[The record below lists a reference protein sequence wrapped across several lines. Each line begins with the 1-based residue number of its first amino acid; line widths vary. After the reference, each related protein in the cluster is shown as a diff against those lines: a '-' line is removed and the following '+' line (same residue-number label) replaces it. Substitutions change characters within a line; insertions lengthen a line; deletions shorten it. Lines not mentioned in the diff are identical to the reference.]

1 MKHYLFSLAT
11 AFAVAATLFSA
22 CEEVNPEQPG
32 DKVEYAT
39 VPFETVSIT
48 AGEETVEGTING
60 TDIVFNFADVED
72 FTACSIN
79 IDVNEGWTWTW
90 PENPASVDLTVD
102 ENLVLIFNSP
112 ENAIVKYY
120 FSFTSNSLPIADAT
134 KIKVKSDPAAVVE
147 VNPANKTLK
156 IYYNKETMDVAA
168 IELVFEEGAL
178 IPGASYEGAAFD
190 FTETTKAEF
199 AIKTSTGEVVYTL
212 KLDKSSLMPNPATL
226 GFSDVTADYTDV
238 EGVTILKATSL
249 TDIPDFRAKYDDINN
264 GYIAETPLS
273 GGEGYYGDWWS
284 YCNADCAHTVWEG
297 LGDDWVEARQKISI
311 DKLEVIVVM
320 IDESELAGK
329 MYTDQSNSVTSG
341 TVGSF
346 LTISG
351 ASSNQGEAGLWA
363 ENVWYD
369 DYLDATY
376 APLQEAYIRT
386 AIGFNADG
394 KMSMQ
399 VAGNAAG
406 VWYKWNKLYD
416 ETCAAPEYADFSEWN
431 VVSVAVTVPSHV
443 RGGHKMKVQEIRT
456 SDGWQGE
463 TAFGDAWN
471 GRRARMF
478 AGRTY
483 DGRVAYAAFQG
494 AYGRIESL
502 GWDDYNAIGTV
513 QASYV
518 LEKLGFK
525 DVIQIATA
533 MYTEDGYKPTIL
545 LDGQTLI
552 GDPAQ
557 AAKYCIGYDVR

>member
-1 MKHYLFSLAT
+1 MKHRILSIA
-11 AFAVAATLFSA
+11 AIFAVFATLMS
-22 CEEVNPEQPG
+22 CQEKTPEVVYSE
-32 DKVEYAT
+32 
-39 VPFETVSIT
+39 VPFETISIT
-48 AGEETVEGTING
+48 AGDETVDGVISGTNV
-60 TDIVFNFADVED
+60 TFSFAAVED

-79 IDVNEGWTWTW
+79 FEVNEGWVCTW
-90 PENPASVDLTVD
+90 PTDPANVDLTVD
-102 ENLVLIFNSP
+102 ENLVLQFTSP
-112 ENAIVKYY
+112 KNAIVKYY
-120 FSFTSNSLPIADAT
+120 ISFTSNSLPIADAS
-134 KIKVKSDPAAVVE
+134 KIKVAGDPAAVVE
-147 VNPANKTLK
+147 VNNAKKTLK
-156 IYYNKETMDVAA
+156 IYYNQETMNEAA

-178 IPGASYEGAAFD
+178 IPGATYEGTAFD
-190 FTETTKAEF
+190 FTETLSNNF
-199 AIKTSTGEVVYTL
+199 VIKTATGDVAYTL

-238 EGVTILKATSL
+238 EGVTILKATAL
-249 TDIPDFRAKYDDINN
+249 TEIPDYRAKYDDINN

-284 YCNADCAHTVWEG
+284 YCNGDCAHTVWEG
-297 LGDDWVEARQKISI
+297 LGDEWVEARQKISI
-311 DKLEVIVVM
+311 DPIEVVVVM

-329 MYTDQSNSVTSG
+329 MYTDASNSVTSG

-386 AIGFNADG
+386 AIGFNAAG

-399 VAGNAAG
+399 VAGNASG

-416 ETCAAPEYADFSEWN
+416 ESCTAPALSDFTEWD

-456 SDGWQGE
+456 SDGWAGE

-478 AGRTY
+478 AGRTH

-494 AYGRIESL
+494 AFGMIESL
-502 GWDDYNAIGTV
+502 GWEDYNGIGTV

>member
-1 MKHYLFSLAT
+1 MKHRILSIA
-11 AFAVAATLFSA
+11 AIFAVFATLMS
-22 CEEVNPEQPG
+22 CQEKTPEVVYSE
-32 DKVEYAT
+32 
-39 VPFETVSIT
+39 VPFETISIT
-48 AGEETVEGTING
+48 AGDETVDGVISGTNV
-60 TDIVFNFADVED
+60 TFSFAAVED

-79 IDVNEGWTWTW
+79 FEVNEGWVCTW
-90 PENPASVDLTVD
+90 PTDPTNVDLTVD
-102 ENLVLIFNSP
+102 ENLVLQFTSP
-112 ENAIVKYY
+112 KNAIVKYY
-120 FSFTSNSLPIADAT
+120 ISFTSNSLPIADAS
-134 KIKVKSDPAAVVE
+134 KIKVAGDPAAVVE
-147 VNPANKTLK
+147 VNNAKKTLK
-156 IYYNKETMDVAA
+156 IYYNQETMNEAA

-178 IPGASYEGAAFD
+178 IPGATYEGTAFD
-190 FTETTKAEF
+190 FTETLSNDF
-199 AIKTSTGEVVYTL
+199 VIKTATGDVAYTL

-238 EGVTILKATSL
+238 EGVTILKATAL
-249 TDIPDFRAKYDDINN
+249 TEIPDYRAKYDDINN

-284 YCNADCAHTVWEG
+284 YCNGDCAHTVWEG
-297 LGDDWVEARQKISI
+297 LGDEWVEARQKISI
-311 DKLEVIVVM
+311 DPIEVVVVM

-329 MYTDQSNSVTSG
+329 MYTDASNSVTSG

-386 AIGFNADG
+386 AIGFNAAG

-399 VAGNAAG
+399 VAGNASG

-416 ETCAAPEYADFSEWN
+416 ESCTAPALSDFTEWD

-456 SDGWQGE
+456 SDGWAGE

-478 AGRTY
+478 AGRTH

-494 AYGRIESL
+494 SFGYIDIL
-502 GWDDYNAIGTV
+502 GWEDYNGIGTV

>member
-1 MKHYLFSLAT
+1 MKHRILSIA
-11 AFAVAATLFSA
+11 AIFAVFATLMS
-22 CEEVNPEQPG
+22 CQEKTPEVVYSE
-32 DKVEYAT
+32 
-39 VPFETVSIT
+39 VPFETISIT
-48 AGEETVEGTING
+48 AGDETVDGVISGTNV
-60 TDIVFNFADVED
+60 TFSFAAVED

-79 IDVNEGWTWTW
+79 FEVNEGWVCTW
-90 PENPASVDLTVD
+90 PTDPANVDLTVD
-102 ENLVLIFNSP
+102 ENLVLQFTSP
-112 ENAIVKYY
+112 KNAIVKYY
-120 FSFTSNSLPIADAT
+120 ISFTSNSLPIADAS
-134 KIKVKSDPAAVVE
+134 KIKVAGDPAAVVE
-147 VNPANKTLK
+147 VNNAKKTLK
-156 IYYNKETMDVAA
+156 IYYNQETMNEAA

-178 IPGASYEGAAFD
+178 IPGATYEGSAFD
-190 FTETTKAEF
+190 FTETLSNNF
-199 AIKTSTGEVVYTL
+199 VIKTATGDVTYTL

-238 EGVTILKATSL
+238 EGVTILKATAL
-249 TDIPDFRAKYDDINN
+249 AEIPDYRAKYDDINN

-284 YCNADCAHTVWEG
+284 YCNGDCAHTVWEG
-297 LGDDWVEARQKISI
+297 LGDEWVEARQKISI
-311 DKLEVIVVM
+311 DPIEVVVVM

-329 MYTDQSNSVTSG
+329 MYTDASNSVTSG

-376 APLQEAYIRT
+376 AGLKDAYIRT
-386 AIGFNADG
+386 AIGFNAAG

-399 VAGNAAG
+399 VAGNASG

-416 ETCAAPEYADFSEWN
+416 ESCTAPALSDFTEWD

-456 SDGWQGE
+456 SDGWAGE

-478 AGRTY
+478 AGRTH

-494 AYGRIESL
+494 AFGMIESL
-502 GWDDYNAIGTV
+502 GWEDFNGIGTV

>member
-1 MKHYLFSLAT
+1 MKHRILSIA
-11 AFAVAATLFSA
+11 AIFAVFATLMS
-22 CEEVNPEQPG
+22 CQEKTPEVVYSE
-32 DKVEYAT
+32 
-39 VPFETVSIT
+39 VPFETISIT
-48 AGEETVEGTING
+48 AGDETVDGVISGTNV
-60 TDIVFNFADVED
+60 TFSFAAVED

-79 IDVNEGWTWTW
+79 FEVNEGWVCTW
-90 PENPASVDLTVD
+90 PTDPANVDLTVD
-102 ENLVLIFNSP
+102 ENLVLQFTSP
-112 ENAIVKYY
+112 KNAIVKYY
-120 FSFTSNSLPIADAT
+120 ISFTSNSLPIADAS
-134 KIKVKSDPAAVVE
+134 KIKVAGDPAAVVE
-147 VNPANKTLK
+147 VNNAKKTLK
-156 IYYNKETMDVAA
+156 IYYNQETMNEAA

-178 IPGASYEGAAFD
+178 IPGATYEGTAFD
-190 FTETTKAEF
+190 FTETLSNNF
-199 AIKTSTGEVVYTL
+199 VIKTATGDVTYTL

-238 EGVTILKATSL
+238 EGVTILKATAL
-249 TDIPDFRAKYDDINN
+249 TEIPDYRAKYDKIEN

-284 YCNADCAHTVWEG
+284 YCNGDCAHTVWEG
-297 LGDDWVEARQKISI
+297 LGDEWVEARQKISI
-311 DKLEVIVVM
+311 DPIEVVVVM

-329 MYTDQSNSVTSG
+329 MYTDASNSVTSG

-376 APLQEAYIRT
+376 AGLKDAYIRT
-386 AIGFNADG
+386 AIGFNAAG

-399 VAGNAAG
+399 VAGNASG

-416 ETCAAPEYADFSEWN
+416 ESCTAPALSDFTEWD

-456 SDGWQGE
+456 SDGWAGE

-478 AGRTY
+478 AGRTH

-494 AYGRIESL
+494 AFGMIESL
-502 GWDDYNAIGTV
+502 GWEDYNGIGTV

>member
-1 MKHYLFSLAT
+1 MKHRILSIA
-11 AFAVAATLFSA
+11 AIFAVFATLMS
-22 CEEVNPEQPG
+22 CQEKTPEVVYSE
-32 DKVEYAT
+32 
-39 VPFETVSIT
+39 VPFETISIT
-48 AGEETVEGTING
+48 AGDETVDGVISGTNV
-60 TDIVFNFADVED
+60 TFSFAAVED

-79 IDVNEGWTWTW
+79 FEVNEGWVCTW
-90 PENPASVDLTVD
+90 PTDPANVDLTVD
-102 ENLVLIFNSP
+102 ENLVLQFTSP
-112 ENAIVKYY
+112 KNAIVKYY
-120 FSFTSNSLPIADAT
+120 ISFTSNSLPIADAS
-134 KIKVKSDPAAVVE
+134 KIKVAGDPAAVVE
-147 VNPANKTLK
+147 VNNAKKTLK
-156 IYYNKETMDVAA
+156 IYYNQETMNEAA

-178 IPGASYEGAAFD
+178 IPGATYEGSAFD
-190 FTETTKAEF
+190 FTETLSNNF
-199 AIKTSTGEVVYTL
+199 VIKTATGDVTYTL

-238 EGVTILKATSL
+238 EGVTILKATAL
-249 TDIPDFRAKYDDINN
+249 AEIPDYRAKYDDINN

-284 YCNADCAHTVWEG
+284 YCNGDCAHTVWEG
-297 LGDDWVEARQKISI
+297 LGDEWVEARQKISI
-311 DKLEVIVVM
+311 DPIEVVVVM

-329 MYTDQSNSVTSG
+329 MYTDASNSVTSG

-376 APLQEAYIRT
+376 AGLKDAYIRT
-386 AIGFNADG
+386 AIGFNAAG

-399 VAGNAAG
+399 VAGNASG

-416 ETCAAPEYADFSEWN
+416 ESCTAPALSDFTEWD

-456 SDGWQGE
+456 SDGWAGE

-478 AGRTY
+478 AGRTH

-494 AYGRIESL
+494 SFGYIDIL
-502 GWDDYNAIGTV
+502 GWEDYNGIGTV

>member
-1 MKHYLFSLAT
+1 MKHRILSIA
-11 AFAVAATLFSA
+11 AIFAVFATLMS
-22 CEEVNPEQPG
+22 CQEKTPEVVYSE
-32 DKVEYAT
+32 
-39 VPFETVSIT
+39 VPFETISIT
-48 AGEETVEGTING
+48 AGDETVDGVISGTNV
-60 TDIVFNFADVED
+60 TFSFAAVED

-79 IDVNEGWTWTW
+79 FEVNEGWVCTW
-90 PENPASVDLTVD
+90 PTDPTNVDLTVD
-102 ENLVLIFNSP
+102 ENLVLQFTSP
-112 ENAIVKYY
+112 KNAIVKYY
-120 FSFTSNSLPIADAT
+120 ISFTSNSLPIADAS
-134 KIKVKSDPAAVVE
+134 KIKVAGDPAAVVE
-147 VNPANKTLK
+147 VNNAKKTLK
-156 IYYNKETMDVAA
+156 IYYNQETMNEAA

-178 IPGASYEGAAFD
+178 IPGATYEGTAFD
-190 FTETTKAEF
+190 FTETLSNDF
-199 AIKTSTGEVVYTL
+199 VIKTATGDVAYTL

-238 EGVTILKATSL
+238 EGVTILKATAL
-249 TDIPDFRAKYDDINN
+249 TEIPDYRAKYDDINN

-297 LGDDWVEARQKISI
+297 LGDEWVEARQKISI
-311 DKLEVIVVM
+311 DPIEVVVVM

-329 MYTDQSNSVTSG
+329 MYTDASNSVTSG

-376 APLQEAYIRT
+376 AGLQDAYIRT
-386 AIGFNADG
+386 AIGFNAAG

-399 VAGNAAG
+399 VAGNASG

-416 ETCAAPEYADFSEWN
+416 ESCTAPALSDFTEWD

-456 SDGWQGE
+456 SDGWAGE

-478 AGRTY
+478 AGRTH

-494 AYGRIESL
+494 SFGYIDIL
-502 GWDDYNAIGTV
+502 GWEDYNGIGTV

>member
-1 MKHYLFSLAT
+1 MKHRILSIA
-11 AFAVAATLFSA
+11 AIFAVFATLMS
-22 CEEVNPEQPG
+22 CQEKTPEVVYSE
-32 DKVEYAT
+32 
-39 VPFETVSIT
+39 VPFETISIT
-48 AGEETVEGTING
+48 AGDETVDGVISGTNV
-60 TDIVFNFADVED
+60 TFSFAAVED

-79 IDVNEGWTWTW
+79 FEVNEGWVCTW
-90 PENPASVDLTVD
+90 PTDPANVDLTVD
-102 ENLVLIFNSP
+102 ENLVLQFTSP
-112 ENAIVKYY
+112 KNAIVKYY
-120 FSFTSNSLPIADAT
+120 ISFTSNSLPIADAS
-134 KIKVKSDPAAVVE
+134 KIKVAGDPAAVVE
-147 VNPANKTLK
+147 VNNAKKTLK
-156 IYYNKETMDVAA
+156 IYYNQETMNEAA

-178 IPGASYEGAAFD
+178 IPGATYEGTAFD
-190 FTETTKAEF
+190 FTETLSNDF
-199 AIKTSTGEVVYTL
+199 VIKTATGDVAYTL

-238 EGVTILKATSL
+238 EGVTILKATAL
-249 TDIPDFRAKYDDINN
+249 TEIPDYRAKYDDINN

-297 LGDDWVEARQKISI
+297 LGDEWVEARQKISI
-311 DKLEVIVVM
+311 DPIEVVVVM

-329 MYTDQSNSVTSG
+329 MYTDASNSVTSG

-386 AIGFNADG
+386 AIGFNAAG

-399 VAGNAAG
+399 VAGNASG

-416 ETCAAPEYADFSEWN
+416 ESCTAPALSDFTEWD

-456 SDGWQGE
+456 SDGWAGE

-478 AGRTY
+478 AGRTH

-494 AYGRIESL
+494 SFGYIDIL
-502 GWDDYNAIGTV
+502 GWEDYNGIGTV

>member
-1 MKHYLFSLAT
+1 MKHRILSIA
-11 AFAVAATLFSA
+11 AIFAVFATLMS
-22 CEEVNPEQPG
+22 CQEKTPEVVYSE
-32 DKVEYAT
+32 
-39 VPFETVSIT
+39 VPFETISIT
-48 AGEETVEGTING
+48 AGDEIVDGVISGTNV
-60 TDIVFNFADVED
+60 TFSFAAVED

-79 IDVNEGWTWTW
+79 FEVNEGWICTW
-90 PENPASVDLTVD
+90 PTDPTNVDLTVD
-102 ENLVLIFNSP
+102 ENLVLQFTSP
-112 ENAIVKYY
+112 KNAIVKYY
-120 FSFTSNSLPIADAT
+120 ISFTSNSLPIADAS
-134 KIKVKSDPAAVVE
+134 KIKVAGDPAAVVE
-147 VNPANKTLK
+147 VNNAKKTLK
-156 IYYNKETMDVAA
+156 IYYNIDTMNEAA

-178 IPGASYEGAAFD
+178 IPGATYEGAAFD
-190 FTETTKAEF
+190 FTETLSNDF
-199 AIKTSTGEVVYTL
+199 VIKTTTGEVTYTL

-226 GFSDVTADYTDV
+226 GFSDVTADYTEV
-238 EGVTILKATSL
+238 EGVTVLKATSL
-249 TDIPDFRAKYDDINN
+249 TDIPDYRAKYDDINN

-273 GGEGYYGDWWS
+273 GAEGYYGDWWS
-284 YCNADCAHTVWEG
+284 YCNADCAYTVWEG
-297 LGDDWVEARQKISI
+297 LGDEWVEARQKISI
-311 DKLEVIVVM
+311 DPIEVVVVM

-329 MYTDQSNSVTSG
+329 MYTDASNSVTSG

-376 APLQEAYIRT
+376 ASLKDPYIRT
-386 AIGFNADG
+386 AIGFNAAG

-399 VAGNAAG
+399 VAGNASG

-416 ETCAAPEYADFSEWN
+416 ENCAAPDYADFTEWD

-456 SDGWQGE
+456 SDGWAGE

-478 AGRTY
+478 AGRTH

-494 AYGRIESL
+494 AFGMIESL
-502 GWDDYNAIGTV
+502 GWEDYNGIGTV

-552 GDPAQ
+552 GDSAQ

>member
-1 MKHYLFSLAT
+1 
-11 AFAVAATLFSA
+11 
-22 CEEVNPEQPG
+22 
-32 DKVEYAT
+32 
-39 VPFETVSIT
+39 
-48 AGEETVEGTING
+48 
-60 TDIVFNFADVED
+60 
-72 FTACSIN
+72 
-79 IDVNEGWTWTW
+79 
-90 PENPASVDLTVD
+90 
-102 ENLVLIFNSP
+102 
-112 ENAIVKYY
+112 
-120 FSFTSNSLPIADAT
+120 
-134 KIKVKSDPAAVVE
+134 
-147 VNPANKTLK
+147 
-156 IYYNKETMDVAA
+156 
-168 IELVFEEGAL
+168 
-178 IPGASYEGAAFD
+178 
-190 FTETTKAEF
+190 
-199 AIKTSTGEVVYTL
+199 
-212 KLDKSSLMPNPATL
+212 
-226 GFSDVTADYTDV
+226 
-238 EGVTILKATSL
+238 
-249 TDIPDFRAKYDDINN
+249 
-264 GYIAETPLS
+264 
-273 GGEGYYGDWWS
+273 
-284 YCNADCAHTVWEG
+284 
-297 LGDDWVEARQKISI
+297 
-311 DKLEVIVVM
+311 M

-329 MYTDQSNSVTSG
+329 MYTDASNSVTSG

-376 APLQEAYIRT
+376 AGLQDAYIRT
-386 AIGFNADG
+386 AIGFNAAG

-399 VAGNAAG
+399 VAGNASG

-416 ETCAAPEYADFSEWN
+416 ENCAAPDYADFTEWE

-456 SDGWQGE
+456 SDGWAGE

-478 AGRTY
+478 AGRTH

-494 AYGRIESL
+494 SFGYIDIL
-502 GWDDYNAIGTV
+502 GWEDYNGIGTV

>member
-1 MKHYLFSLAT
+1 MKHRILSIA
-11 AFAVAATLFSA
+11 AIFAVFATLMS
-22 CEEVNPEQPG
+22 CQEKTPEVVYSE
-32 DKVEYAT
+32 
-39 VPFETVSIT
+39 VPFETISIT
-48 AGEETVEGTING
+48 AGDETVDGVISGTNV
-60 TDIVFNFADVED
+60 TFSFAAVED

-79 IDVNEGWTWTW
+79 FEVNEGWVCTW
-90 PENPASVDLTVD
+90 PTDPANVDLTVD
-102 ENLVLIFNSP
+102 ENLVLQFTSP
-112 ENAIVKYY
+112 KNAIVKYY
-120 FSFTSNSLPIADAT
+120 ISFTSNSLPIADAS
-134 KIKVKSDPAAVVE
+134 KIKVAGDPAAVVE
-147 VNPANKTLK
+147 VNNAKKTLK
-156 IYYNKETMDVAA
+156 IYYNQETMNEAA

-178 IPGASYEGAAFD
+178 IPGATYEGSAFD
-190 FTETTKAEF
+190 FTETLSNPF
-199 AIKTSTGEVVYTL
+199 VIKTSTGDVTYTL

-238 EGVTILKATSL
+238 EGVTILKATAL
-249 TDIPDFRAKYDDINN
+249 TEIPDYRAKHDNIEN
-264 GYIAETPLS
+264 GYIVETPLS
-273 GGEGYYGDWWS
+273 GSEGYYGDWWS

-297 LGDDWVEARQKISI
+297 LGDEWVEARQKISI
-311 DKLEVIVVM
+311 DPIEVVVVM

-329 MYTDQSNSVTSG
+329 MYTDASNSVTSG

-376 APLQEAYIRT
+376 AGLKDAYIRT
-386 AIGFNADG
+386 AIGFNAAG

-399 VAGNAAG
+399 VAGNASG

-416 ETCAAPEYADFSEWN
+416 ESCTAPALSDFTEWD

-456 SDGWQGE
+456 SDGWAGE

-478 AGRTY
+478 AGRTH

-494 AYGRIESL
+494 AFGMIESL
-502 GWDDYNAIGTV
+502 GWEDFNGIGTV

>member
-1 MKHYLFSLAT
+1 MKHRILSIA
-11 AFAVAATLFSA
+11 AIFAVFATLMS
-22 CEEVNPEQPG
+22 CQEKTPEVVYSE
-32 DKVEYAT
+32 
-39 VPFETVSIT
+39 VPFETISIT
-48 AGEETVEGTING
+48 AGDETVDGVISGTNV
-60 TDIVFNFADVED
+60 TFSFAAVED

-79 IDVNEGWTWTW
+79 FEVNEGWVCTW
-90 PENPASVDLTVD
+90 PTDPANVDLTVD
-102 ENLVLIFNSP
+102 ENLVLQFTSP
-112 ENAIVKYY
+112 KNAIVKYY
-120 FSFTSNSLPIADAT
+120 ISFTSNSLPIADAS
-134 KIKVKSDPAAVVE
+134 KIKVAGDPAAVVE
-147 VNPANKTLK
+147 VNNAKKTLK
-156 IYYNKETMDVAA
+156 IYYNQETMNEAA

-178 IPGASYEGAAFD
+178 IPGATYEGSAFD
-190 FTETTKAEF
+190 FTETLSNNF
-199 AIKTSTGEVVYTL
+199 VIKTATGDVTYTL

-238 EGVTILKATSL
+238 EGVTILKATAL
-249 TDIPDFRAKYDDINN
+249 TEIPDYRAKYDDINN

-297 LGDDWVEARQKISI
+297 LGDEWVEARQKISI
-311 DKLEVIVVM
+311 DPIEVVVVM

-329 MYTDQSNSVTSG
+329 MYTDASNSVTSG

-386 AIGFNADG
+386 AIGFNAAG

-399 VAGNAAG
+399 VAGNASG

-416 ETCAAPEYADFSEWN
+416 ESCTAPALSDFTEWD

-456 SDGWQGE
+456 SDGWAGE

-478 AGRTY
+478 AGRTH

-494 AYGRIESL
+494 SFGYIDIL
-502 GWDDYNAIGTV
+502 GWEDYNGIGTV